1 MKETRNGRRKGKKK
15 LNFQPKAVVISSSEN
30 EEVSDN
36 NVDQSST
43 SPWSSSN
50 EDITDGYDSKEEEE
64 SISENNQD
72 FIESDG
78 SEYEKDDFVGK
89 FLLKL

>member
-15 LNFQPKAVVISSSEN
+15 LNFQPKSVVISSSED
-30 EEVSDN
+30 EEISDN

-64 SISENNQD
+64 NISENNQD

-78 SEYEKDDFVGK
+78 SDYEKDDFVGK